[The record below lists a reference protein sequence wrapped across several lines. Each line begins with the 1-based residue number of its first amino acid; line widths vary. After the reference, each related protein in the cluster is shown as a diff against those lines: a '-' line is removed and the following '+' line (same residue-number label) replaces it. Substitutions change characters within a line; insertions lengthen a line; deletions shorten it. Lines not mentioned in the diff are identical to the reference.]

1 MSFASR
7 TQPTTKVDGVNGSP
21 RSHGGTE
28 EWWVTG
34 LRPVTEIERLTGLAF
49 TYGAGGKKSLHDV
62 DPLND
67 ATTRAR
73 KQRRRRTSLM
83 ESASG
88 EPVPEGYIEIDDLS
102 SVVMP

>member
-34 LRPVTEIERLTGLAF
+34 LRPVTEIERLPDSQALLDRIVLV
-49 TYGAGGKKSLHDV
+49 S
-62 DPLND
+62 
-67 ATTRAR
+67 
-73 KQRRRRTSLM
+73 
-83 ESASG
+83 
-88 EPVPEGYIEIDDLS
+88 LS
-102 SVVMP
+102 SARSVPRVARPTTLPVFQFPRTFWQSHDA